1 MGIEKRQ
8 HSRLIVDWPV
18 VVNMP
23 QGSLKGQVKDISV
36 GGVCIFCPEEPVGDE
51 SFSIL
56 LNPSEQRSI
65 AVIGEKV
72 WSDTSETGCGT
83 VFGMGIR
90 FIYIS
95 PGDHQYIA
103 ELVKNE
109 QLVLPFGA

>member
-1 MGIEKRQ
+1 V
-8 HSRLIVDWPV
+8 L
-18 VVNMP
+18 VNIL
-23 QGSLKGQVKDISV
+23 QGSLEGQVKDISV
-36 GGVCIFCPEEPVGDE
+36 GGVCFLCSKGTVADE
-51 SFSIL
+51 NVSIV
-56 LNPSEQRSI
+56 LNASEQRSI

-72 WSDTSETGCGT
+72 WSDASKTGCGT

-109 QLVLPFGA
+109 QHDLPFGA